1 MLKEWNERSRN
12 RGNLNRSHIHEVHLL
27 WSHNREVC
35 LKTRLYTIVDKCAV
49 IIQRRIALG
58 NHFTLLDLGGHVNHF
73 IIVDVNLSVLYN
85 TIRSLDETEII
96 DLGIHAER

>member
-1 MLKEWNERSRN
+1 MRSTCSGATIGKSASR
-12 RGNLNRSHIHEVHLL
+12 RAF
-27 WSHNREVC
+27 
-35 LKTRLYTIVDKCAV
+35 TRLLINVPSSF
-49 IIQRRIALG
+49 RGALPSG